1 MTFHGGTPNFPSL
14 KISVNFPPNM
24 SARPAT
30 KKKTARPPARPPAI
44 ASRNHRDPPAVAA
57 VPDDE
62 QAGLPG
68 TSSSFTQGTPMS
80 GDKWSIPDLVKV
92 VLSEKNKTA
101 ERLVIQKK
109 LNSKQDS
116 DLAAARSTIIDLSQ
130 RLLSLESWQS
140 SKEDGE
146 DEQGIFFSVCTYIS
160 IL

>member
-1 MTFHGGTPNFPSL
+1 
-14 KISVNFPPNM
+14 M

-30 KKKTARPPARPPAI
+30 KKKTAKPPARPPAI
-44 ASRNHRDPPAVAA
+44 ASRNHRDPPAAA

-109 LNSKQDS
+109 LNSKLDT
-116 DLAAARSTIIDLSQ
+116 DLAAARSTISDLSQ
-130 RLLSLESWQS
+130 RILSLEAWAEEGQ
-140 SKEDGE
+140 
-146 DEQGIFFSVCTYIS
+146 DEQGILVYVCTYIS

>member
-14 KISVNFPPNM
+14 KISVKFFPKM

-44 ASRNHRDPPAVAA
+44 ASRNHRDPPAAA
-57 VPDDE
+57 VPDDDH
-62 QAGLPG
+62 GGSPG

-109 LNSKQDS
+109 LNSKLDT

-130 RLLSLESWQS
+130 RILSLEAWA
-140 SKEDGE
+140 EEGE
-146 DEQGIFFSVCTYIS
+146 DEQGILVYVCTYIS

>member
-14 KISVNFPPNM
+14 KFSVNFFPKM

-44 ASRNHRDPPAVAA
+44 ASRNHRDPPAAA

-68 TSSSFTQGTPMS
+68 TSASFTQGTPMS
-80 GDKWSIPDLVKV
+80 GDKWSIGDLVKV
-92 VLSEKNKTA
+92 VLSEKNETA

-109 LNSKQDS
+109 LNSKLDT

-140 SKEDGE
+140 NKEEGE
-146 DEQGIFFSVCTYIS
+146 DEQGICVSVCTYIS